1 MTFKCSKSYCVFNR
15 NIVSYR

>member
-15 NIVSYR
+15 NIVLYR